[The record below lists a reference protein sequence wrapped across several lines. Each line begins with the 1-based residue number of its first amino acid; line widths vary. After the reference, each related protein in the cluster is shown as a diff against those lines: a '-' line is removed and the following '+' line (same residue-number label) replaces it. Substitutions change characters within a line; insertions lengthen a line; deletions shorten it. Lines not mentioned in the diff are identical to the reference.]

1 MWAVFVCFPL
11 FAFCQLFNSSAAQ
24 WPVLFRIFE
33 SQKQYLLLGRH
44 ICVRF
49 ANCYFLLL
57 EFIVGL
63 CCDTLYFEMIFV
75 KLRRNNLL
83 TIHWVF
89 SPNQTILKRVRA
101 AFQLKEKNPFL
112 LVLTGRGKAQLK
124 LLLTKKGV
132 GHYWRR
138 NQKLPTMGSK
148 TVDREEE
155 EVQMGAKK
163 LAKLVQ
169 KTGDRWAG
177 RDQKSASREEV
188 NSAWMGLLIEATI
201 CVCLSQIR
209 VAAFILQR
217 KN

>member
-1 MWAVFVCFPL
+1 
-11 FAFCQLFNSSAAQ
+11 
-24 WPVLFRIFE
+24 
-33 SQKQYLLLGRH
+33 
-44 ICVRF
+44 
-49 ANCYFLLL
+49 
-57 EFIVGL
+57 
-63 CCDTLYFEMIFV
+63 MIFV

-112 LVLTGRGKAQLK
+112 LVFTGRGKAQLK

-155 EVQMGAKK
+155 KVQMGAKK

-177 RDQKSASREEV
+177 RTKKARQEKKWTARGWVCWLRLQFVCVFHRSVWQHSFCKERIKCTPISVMNQDSIIHAGSLKRHIKSSNHVENEV
-188 NSAWMGLLIEATI
+188 DLTSVLP
-201 CVCLSQIR
+201 
-209 VAAFILQR
+209 
-217 KN
+217 